1 MIFSQQNR
9 VKKKHLTL
17 NKMIKF
23 VLNLINLKNV
33 NYKYNSNTLNYEEV
47 KLTLWGKVKKLSY
60 YLIASIVVSVL
71 ILSISFYNI
80 KSYIQKEAA
89 KENQILRQEIT
100 VFNKDL
106 NLILDVLNDIQNK
119 DDNIYRAIFEADP
132 YPNYKR
138 KLGTGGNPIKFKKY
152 ENIEY
157 SDLVVEIVQKLEL
170 IEKKLSSQSR
180 SFDEVFEIT
189 KEKQKMLQAIPSIL
203 PINNRDLTRIAS
215 GYGMRMHPIY
225 KILKM
230 HKGMDF
236 TASVGTEIYATG
248 DGVIE
253 KVGWTGGYGKTI
265 LINHGYGYKT
275 RYAHCSKFN
284 CKRGQTVKRG
294 DHIGYVGNTGQSTG
308 PHLHYEV
315 FKNKRQI
322 NPVNF
327 FFNDL
332 SPEEYDKVIEISSRP
347 TQSL

>member
-1 MIFSQQNR
+1 M
-9 VKKKHLTL
+9 
-17 NKMIKF
+17 
-23 VLNLINLKNV
+23 KNT
-33 NYKYNSNTLNYEEV
+33 NYKYNPNTLNYE
-47 KLTLWGKVKKLSY
+47 KINLTLWDKFKRLSY
-60 YLIASIVVSVL
+60 YLIASVVVSVL
-71 ILSISFYNI
+71 ILSFSFYNI
-80 KSYIQKEAA
+80 KSFIQKEAA
-89 KENQILRQEIT
+89 KENQSLRQEIS

-106 NLILDVLNDIQNK
+106 NLILEVLNDIQNK

-132 YPNYKR
+132 YPDHKR

-157 SDLVVEIVQKLEL
+157 GELVVEIVQKLEL
-170 IEKKLSSQSR
+170 IEKKLSSQSK

-189 KEKQKMLQAIPSIL
+189 KEKQKMLKAIPSIQ

-215 GYGMRMHPIY
+215 GFGMRMHPIY

-230 HKGMDF
+230 HQGMDF
-236 TASVGTEIYATG
+236 TAPVGTEIYATG
-248 DGVIE
+248 DGTVE

-275 RYAHCSKFN
+275 RYAHCSKFK
-284 CKRGQTVKRG
+284 CKKGQKVKRG

>member
-1 MIFSQQNR
+1 M
-9 VKKKHLTL
+9 
-17 NKMIKF
+17 
-23 VLNLINLKNV
+23 KNT
-33 NYKYNSNTLNYEEV
+33 NYKYNPNTLNYERIN
-47 KLTLWGKVKKLSY
+47 LTLWDKFKRLSY
-60 YLIASIVVSVL
+60 YLIASVVVSVL
-71 ILSISFYNI
+71 ILSFSFYNI
-80 KSYIQKEAA
+80 KSFIQKEAA
-89 KENQILRQEIT
+89 KENQSLRQEIS

-106 NLILDVLNDIQNK
+106 NLILEVLNDIQNK

-132 YPNYKR
+132 YPDHKR

-157 SDLVVEIVQKLEL
+157 GELVVEIVQKLEL

-189 KEKQKMLQAIPSIL
+189 KEKQKMLKAIPSIQ

-215 GYGMRMHPIY
+215 GFGMRMHPIY

-230 HKGMDF
+230 HQGMDF
-236 TASVGTEIYATG
+236 TAPVGTEIYATG
-248 DGVIE
+248 DGTVE

-275 RYAHCSKFN
+275 RYAHCSKFK
-284 CKRGQTVKRG
+284 CKKGQKVKRG

>member
-1 MIFSQQNR
+1 
-9 VKKKHLTL
+9 
-17 NKMIKF
+17 
-23 VLNLINLKNV
+23 LKNT
-33 NYKYNSNTLNYEEV
+33 NYKYNPNTLNYEEIN
-47 KLTLWGKVKKLSY
+47 LTLWDKFKRLSY
-60 YLIASIVVSVL
+60 YLIASVVVSVL
-71 ILSISFYNI
+71 ILSFSFYNI
-80 KSYIQKEAA
+80 KSFIQKEAA
-89 KENQILRQEIT
+89 KENQSLRQEIS

-106 NLILDVLNDIQNK
+106 NLILEVLNDIQNK

-132 YPNYKR
+132 YPDHKR

-157 SDLVVEIVQKLEL
+157 GELVVEIVQKLEL

-189 KEKQKMLQAIPSIL
+189 KEKQKMLKAIPSIQ

-215 GYGMRMHPIY
+215 GFGMRMHPIY

-230 HKGMDF
+230 HQGMDF
-236 TASVGTEIYATG
+236 TAPVGTEIYATG
-248 DGVIE
+248 DGTVE

-275 RYAHCSKFN
+275 RYAHCSKFK
-284 CKRGQTVKRG
+284 CKKGQKVKRG

-315 FKNKRQI
+315 FKNNRQI